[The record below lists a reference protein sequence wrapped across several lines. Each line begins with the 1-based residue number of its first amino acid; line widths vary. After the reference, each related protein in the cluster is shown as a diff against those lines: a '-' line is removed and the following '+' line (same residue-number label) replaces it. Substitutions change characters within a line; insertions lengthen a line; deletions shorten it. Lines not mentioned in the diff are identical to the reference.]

1 MRGDT
6 DSYPP
11 ITMGIFIM
19 NNSYRSQDEILA
31 HQAKRDRD
39 IKDAR
44 IARVEAHAKAKRDD
58 DGEARLIKTRRSND
72 WRIFIGLP
80 LVQGSSLIALYDMPM
95 IWYWSL
101 LWVGLLVYLGTS
113 IRLCKEAWDTH
124 RETEAKFESG
134 QGSSD
139 LTVRHTKEKR
149 RSEVAYIIGNLVGLV
164 LIGSNIYMAV
174 IG

>member
-1 MRGDT
+1 MD
-6 DSYPP
+6 
-11 ITMGIFIM
+11 
-19 NNSYRSQDEILA
+19 NSYKSQDEILV
-31 HQAKRDRD
+31 HQDERRKTMARIEARALAKR
-39 IKDAR
+39 
-44 IARVEAHAKAKRDD
+44 ET
-58 DGEARLIKTRRSND
+58 RLIRTRRSNN

-95 IWYWSL
+95 MWYWSL

-124 RETEAKFESG
+124 RETKAKFESG

-149 RSEVAYIIGNLVGLV
+149 RSEIAYIIGNFAGLV
-164 LIGSNIYMAV
+164 LVGSNIYMAM

>member
-1 MRGDT
+1 
-6 DSYPP
+6 
-11 ITMGIFIM
+11 M
-19 NNSYRSQDEILA
+19 NNSYRSQDEILV
-31 HQAKRDRD
+31 HQDERKRTMAK
-39 IKDAR
+39 I
-44 IARVEAHAKAKRDD
+44 
-58 DGEARLIKTRRSND
+58 EARALTKRETRLIRTRRSNN

-95 IWYWSL
+95 MWYWSL

-124 RETEAKFESG
+124 RETKAKFESG

-149 RSEVAYIIGNLVGLV
+149 RSEIAYIIGNFAGLV
-164 LIGSNIYMAV
+164 LVGSNIYMAV